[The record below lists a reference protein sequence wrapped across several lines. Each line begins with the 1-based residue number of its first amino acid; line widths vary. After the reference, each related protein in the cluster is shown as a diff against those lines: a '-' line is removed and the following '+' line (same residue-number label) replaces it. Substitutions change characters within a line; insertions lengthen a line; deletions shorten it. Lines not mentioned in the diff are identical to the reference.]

1 MMMDQSIDSETQAQ
15 WKGDIFAITLFV
27 DDLDKSKDFYQ
38 TVFNLPIYFEDHD
51 SAVFKFKNLLVNL
64 LRISEADELIRP
76 AKVGEA
82 GAGNRFVLTLPVDN
96 VDVVCERL
104 ASLGVELLNG
114 PMDRPWGTRTAS
126 FQDPSGHIWEI
137 AH

>member
-1 MMMDQSIDSETQAQ
+1 MNPSTQSEDQAQ
-15 WKGDIFAITLFV
+15 WQGDIFAITLFV
-27 DDLDKSKDFYQ
+27 DDLEESKDFYQ

-64 LRISEADELIRP
+64 LKISEADALIRP

-82 GAGNRFVLTLPVDN
+82 AAGNRFVLTLPVEN
-96 VDVVCERL
+96 VDIVCERL
-104 ASLGVELLNG
+104 TGLGVALLNG
-114 PMDRPWGTRTAS
+114 PVDRPWGTRTAS
-126 FQDPSGHIWEI
+126 FKDPSGHIWEI

>member
-1 MMMDQSIDSETQAQ
+1 MNPSTQSEDQAQ
-15 WKGDIFAITLFV
+15 WQGDIFAITLFV
-27 DDLDKSKDFYQ
+27 DDLEESKDFYQ

-64 LRISEADELIRP
+64 LKISEADALIRP

-82 GAGNRFVLTLPVDN
+82 GAGNRFVLTLPVEN
-96 VDVVCERL
+96 VDIVCERL
-104 ASLGVELLNG
+104 TGLGVALLNG
-114 PMDRPWGTRTAS
+114 PVDRPWGTRTAS
-126 FQDPSGHIWEI
+126 FKDPSGHIWEI

>member
-1 MMMDQSIDSETQAQ
+1 MMNPSTQSEDQAQ
-15 WKGDIFAITLFV
+15 WQGDIFAITLFV
-27 DDLDKSKDFYQ
+27 DDLEESKDFYQ

-64 LRISEADELIRP
+64 LKISEADALIRP

-82 GAGNRFVLTLPVDN
+82 AAGNRFVLTLPVEN
-96 VDVVCERL
+96 VDIVCERL
-104 ASLGVELLNG
+104 TGLGVALLNG
-114 PMDRPWGTRTAS
+114 PVDRPWGTRTAS
-126 FQDPSGHIWEI
+126 FKDPSGHIWEI